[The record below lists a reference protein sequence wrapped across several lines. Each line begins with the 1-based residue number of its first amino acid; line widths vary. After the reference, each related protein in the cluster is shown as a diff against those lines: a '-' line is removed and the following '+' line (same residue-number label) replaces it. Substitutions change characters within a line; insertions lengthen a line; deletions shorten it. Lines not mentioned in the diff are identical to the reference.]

1 MKVNVR
7 PVMLIHQNT
16 SQQAMCISVIF
27 ATKIM
32 ITIIRGGRVSES
44 YNRNYHKENDDND
57 GRPLIHVL
65 YDHNKWVLKIQIRK
79 RINSQ

>member
-1 MKVNVR
+1 
-7 PVMLIHQNT
+7 
-16 SQQAMCISVIF
+16 
-27 ATKIM
+27 M
-32 ITIIRGGRVSES
+32 ITITSGGRASES